1 MTVILIYRD
10 GFKTQSEVLHTE
22 IPLSVPPFVFKLH
35 FIHFIFLE
43 KPDGW
48 KSLLFRLIKYRS

>member
-1 MTVILIYRD
+1 MTVILIYCD
-10 GFKTQSEVLHTE
+10 GFKTQGEVLHTE